1 MSKINERLDSLK
13 LEIQKPEF
21 LEGKGLSNEVNIRIF
36 CYDAVDEMIV
46 RYFTEQLIVDQSLDC
61 HLIERNLYK
70 VFLSICDDKRI
81 TDKASQ
87 MEEKKGKEILFKN
100 LQKFANNKS
109 FVEKMQYEPHEPGD
123 VLLLTGVGE
132 VFPFMRIHSLLEALQ
147 PEFSDIPILVMYP
160 GKYDGRFVR
169 LFDKLEANSYYRAF
183 NIIGIEENSNNHVL

>member
-36 CYDAVDEMIV
+36 CYDAADEMIV
-46 RYFTEQLIVDQSLDC
+46 RHFTEQLIVDQSLDC

-87 MEEKKGKEILFKN
+87 MEEKKGRDFLF
-100 LQKFANNKS
+100 
-109 FVEKMQYEPHEPGD
+109 
-123 VLLLTGVGE
+123 
-132 VFPFMRIHSLLEALQ
+132 
-147 PEFSDIPILVMYP
+147 
-160 GKYDGRFVR
+160 
-169 LFDKLEANSYYRAF
+169 
-183 NIIGIEENSNNHVL
+183 